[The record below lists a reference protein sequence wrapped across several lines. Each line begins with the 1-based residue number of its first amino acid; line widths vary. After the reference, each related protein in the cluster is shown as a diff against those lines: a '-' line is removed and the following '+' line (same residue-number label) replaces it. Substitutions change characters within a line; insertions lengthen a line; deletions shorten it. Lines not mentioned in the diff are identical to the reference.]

1 MSSREILQQFLSV
14 FSCICDDDSGSCK
27 ASGANAAS
35 GQYSTDLVTSNYMS
49 ENGIQLQI
57 PCLDAK
63 PQGTDRRPYEIP
75 FPTAVLE
82 LLLKQHNLWRHNKRN
97 LKNFSSE
104 KPRPPEN
111 QELSSASITGCDD
124 ENSKDLLDW
133 KQKEMCRRNSKK
145 ETIQSRIDRVL
156 EFSIPNIKGQNDGTS
171 NLSKG

>member
-1 MSSREILQQFLSV
+1 
-14 FSCICDDDSGSCK
+14 
-27 ASGANAAS
+27 
-35 GQYSTDLVTSNYMS
+35 MS

-82 LLLKQHNLWRHNKRN
+82 LLLKQNNLWRHNKRN
-97 LKNFSSE
+97 AKYFSSE

-111 QELSSASITGCDD
+111 QELSSASIIGGDD
-124 ENSKDLLDW
+124 ENSKDLLDC
-133 KQKEMCRRNSKK
+133 KQKDICGRNSKK
-145 ETIQSRIDRVL
+145 VTIQSRIDRVL
-156 EFSIPNIKGQNDGTS
+156 EFSIPNIKGENDGTS